1 MKRRKYTPDF
11 KRKVVLEAM
20 RGDETARSIAA
31 RHGVNPNQ
39 VGKWKTE
46 AHDRLLEVFGRGGGN
61 SADRE
66 TARLVER
73 LWRSLKYEAVYLEE
87 LVGGHH
93 ARRVIA
99 SWLDHYNQA
108 RPHLALSGRTPAEV
122 YFAARGGGMATAR
135 NQVDPANGNEA

>member
-1 MKRRKYTPDF
+1 MKRRKYTADF

-46 AHDRLLEVFGRGGGN
+46 AHDGLLGVFGRGGGN

-73 LWRSLKYEAVYLEE
+73 LYARIGELTVERDFFSKGLE
-87 LVGGHH
+87 
-93 ARRVIA
+93 R
-99 SWLDHYNQA
+99 W
-108 RPHLALSGRTPAEV
+108 
-122 YFAARGGGMATAR
+122 GGGR
-135 NQVDPANGNEA
+135 R